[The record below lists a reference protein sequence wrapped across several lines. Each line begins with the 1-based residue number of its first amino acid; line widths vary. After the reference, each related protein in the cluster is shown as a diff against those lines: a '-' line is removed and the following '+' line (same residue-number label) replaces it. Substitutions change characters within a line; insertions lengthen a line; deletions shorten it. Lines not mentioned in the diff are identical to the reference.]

1 MENASKALII
11 AGAILLAI
19 LLISLG
25 IIVFSGART
34 TIIDNSDMSQQ
45 EITTFNNKFTPYEGE
60 RVRGSQVN
68 ALAQA
73 VLSNNQS
80 AKNNGETE
88 TKGITMNGKV
98 NINSDGTST
107 SFTRLPAGTFY
118 SVKFTYKNSLVNE
131 IVVGD
136 VGTGSGSSA
145 TPGQ

>member
-11 AGAILLAI
+11 AGAILLSI

-25 IIVFSGART
+25 IFIFSQAQDTLESVHMDG
-34 TIIDNSDMSQQ
+34 Q
-45 EITTFNNKFTPYEGE
+45 EIQAFNNKFTPYEGE

>member
-11 AGAILLAI
+11 AGAILLSI

-25 IIVFSGART
+25 IFIFSQAQDT
-34 TIIDNSDMSQQ
+34 LESVHMDEQ
-45 EITTFNNKFTPYEGE
+45 EIQAFNNKFTPYEGE